1 MKNAGRV
8 LCLLGLALLFMPAQ
22 VAASHYP
29 LEVVP
34 FIEKEHKEKFDALK
48 LRDTEELLNALLLPA
63 DRKMLARKSGIK
75 EEILK
80 DYGQTCDLLRVRGV
94 GPKMAR
100 LLKLAGVTSIKAFRA
115 EKAETLRL
123 RLVEVNK
130 EHGVSEILPQEETLK
145 DWIHQARKL
154 KIIVK

>member
-1 MKNAGRV
+1 MRIAGSV
-8 LCLLGLALLFMPAQ
+8 LCLLVLAVLFVPGQ

-34 FIEKEHKEKFDALK
+34 FIEEEHKAKFDELK
-48 LRDTEELLNALLLPA
+48 LLDTEELLDALRSPA
-63 DRKMLARKSGIK
+63 DRKALARKSGIK
-75 EEILK
+75 KDILTG
-80 DYGQTCDLLRVRGV
+80 YVQTCDLLRVRGV
-94 GPKMAR
+94 GPKMAK
-100 LLKLAGVTSIKAFRA
+100 LLKLSGVTSIKVFRGEKPA
-115 EKAETLRL
+115 ELRL

-130 EHGVSEILPQEETLK
+130 KHGVSEILPQEETLK